1 MLNAAMTWAVR
12 QGYVENNPVS
22 RVRDSLIKKLKK
34 MEEKNAD
41 DADVMVLSSE
51 EEKAFIEEAS
61 KTDSNGNPVYWAG
74 DYLLLLL
81 YTGMRCG
88 ELIGLRWDMVDREN
102 GIIKI
107 ESNASMAKNRD
118 KKDDNENNY
127 IMIVGSTK
135 NQKARIIELTQ
146 EAKKVSDRIYLLS
159 KWKEPED
166 FVAPTKTGKMYTTSN
181 LENRLKV
188 IMKNAGLSD
197 IKGGCHILRKTFA
210 TDKFEES
217 WRVEEI
223 AAYIGDLESTTRKYY
238 IAIRKKMIQGG
249 KVKQIVRI
257 PERLKGE
264 AG

>member
-1 MLNAAMTWAVR
+1 MSVLEEESYHYMT
-12 QGYVENNPVS
+12 
-22 RVRDSLIKKLKK
+22 L
-34 MEEKNAD
+34 EKNVD

-107 ESNASMAKNRD
+107 ENNASMAKNRD

-146 EAKKVSDRIYLLS
+146 DAKKVLDRI
-159 KWKEPED
+159 
-166 FVAPTKTGKMYTTSN
+166 
-181 LENRLKV
+181 
-188 IMKNAGLSD
+188 
-197 IKGGCHILRKTFA
+197 
-210 TDKFEES
+210 
-217 WRVEEI
+217 
-223 AAYIGDLESTTRKYY
+223 
-238 IAIRKKMIQGG
+238 
-249 KVKQIVRI
+249 
-257 PERLKGE
+257 
-264 AG
+264 